1 MTMNK
6 SFSTL
11 KCICTA
17 AALAACIAA
26 TASNDGHAGFP
37 SGMGPV
43 DISSLKPLSEADST
57 VRGAVYADPSA
68 PAADRAADVIRRMTF
83 EEKLSFT
90 GGWNRFM
97 IPGIPRLGLRP
108 VSMAD
113 ASQGI
118 RLKTALIKENTVS
131 FPGMLPLASSW
142 NPELAYRMSGCIAE
156 ECRALGVDLLLGPGT
171 NIQRL
176 SVGGR
181 NFEYFGEDP
190 YLTSVMAT
198 SYVKGLQEKGI
209 IAVPKHFIGNDQ
221 EFCRHIANSVIDERT
236 LREVYLLPWESLV
249 KNAGVKGM
257 MTGNNLVNGLPCSM
271 HRPLIEDIMR
281 SEYGFSGIAMTDWQ
295 NTVYH
300 PDRQN
305 LVLTSSMNLLMPDNS
320 AFRKWITA
328 EIQQSAERKNEIEN
342 LLEKMIFPTLYT
354 LFMTGV
360 YDRPFNDP
368 SCLEKFESHRRTAA
382 ECASESIVLLK
393 NDGGILPLKPGSRI
407 LLTGADEIH
416 SGTGSGFVEGYS
428 HVSYEQGLRDI
439 YGDLLVCSQEP
450 DEEAVKSAD
459 VVLFRLNK
467 SSGEGRDIPFNE
479 PEDQLSDLKHI
490 AGLNDNVVVLVN
502 ACNTMPTGWTD
513 DVKGIVWCYYLG
525 QERGT
530 AIADLLSGRRNF
542 SGRLP
547 FTIER
552 DFSDSPAPDFNL
564 IGGKPYWNG
573 NNQYRKYW
581 LGQEPDGPDGF
592 SEYIS
597 PEQTI
602 DVPYREGVFIG
613 YRWYDRHDIP
623 VVYPFG
629 YGLSYTSFEYE
640 PAGCDDRLSSE
651 GKVYVTVRL
660 RNTGKTAGKEVV
672 QVYVQDPECSV
683 GRPEKELK
691 AFRKIDLQP
700 GETKDVT
707 LELEAKSFSFWDT
720 ESGAWKLEPGEF
732 IILAGRSSA
741 DLPVKYSI
749 TVSDN
754 DSYPPDRCPR
764 R

>member
-1 MTMNK
+1 M
-6 SFSTL
+6 
-11 KCICTA
+11 
-17 AALAACIAA
+17 
-26 TASNDGHAGFP
+26 
-37 SGMGPV
+37 
-43 DISSLKPLSEADST
+43 
-57 VRGAVYADPSA
+57 
-68 PAADRAADVIRRMTF
+68 
-83 EEKLSFT
+83 
-90 GGWNRFM
+90 
-97 IPGIPRLGLRP
+97 
-108 VSMAD
+108 
-113 ASQGI
+113 
-118 RLKTALIKENTVS
+118 
-131 FPGMLPLASSW
+131 
-142 NPELAYRMSGCIAE
+142 
-156 ECRALGVDLLLGPGT
+156 
-171 NIQRL
+171 
-176 SVGGR
+176 
-181 NFEYFGEDP
+181 
-190 YLTSVMAT
+190 
-198 SYVKGLQEKGI
+198 
-209 IAVPKHFIGNDQ
+209 
-221 EFCRHIANSVIDERT
+221 
-236 LREVYLLPWESLV
+236 
-249 KNAGVKGM
+249 
-257 MTGNNLVNGLPCSM
+257 
-271 HRPLIEDIMR
+271 
-281 SEYGFSGIAMTDWQ
+281 
-295 NTVYH
+295 
-300 PDRQN
+300 
-305 LVLTSSMNLLMPDNS
+305 
-320 AFRKWITA
+320 
-328 EIQQSAERKNEIEN
+328 
-342 LLEKMIFPTLYT
+342 
-354 LFMTGV
+354 
-360 YDRPFNDP
+360 
-368 SCLEKFESHRRTAA
+368 
-382 ECASESIVLLK
+382 
-393 NDGGILPLKPGSRI
+393 
-407 LLTGADEIH
+407 
-416 SGTGSGFVEGYS
+416 EGYS

-450 DEEAVKSAD
+450 DEKAVKSAD

-479 PEDQLSDLKHI
+479 PEDQLSDLKRI

-597 PEQTI
+597 PGQTI

-660 RNTGKTAGKEVV
+660 RNTGKAAGKEVV
-672 QVYVQDPECSV
+672 RVYVQDPECSV